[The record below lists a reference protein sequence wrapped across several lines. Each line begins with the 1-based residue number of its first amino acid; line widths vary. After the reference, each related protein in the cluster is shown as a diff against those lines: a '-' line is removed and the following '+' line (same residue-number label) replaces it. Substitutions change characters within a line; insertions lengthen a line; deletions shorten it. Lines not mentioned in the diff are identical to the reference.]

1 MEKSK
6 PSVNGPVQIFLD
18 HMATEERRNRIR
30 AEVTDDPGQKE
41 HSRRKARQIRKMIER
56 VENAAAGGM
65 ETADIREWIDG
76 ETPEEAQSV

>member
-6 PSVNGPVQIFLD
+6 PSTKKPVQDVLERL
-18 HMATEERRNRIR
+18 TKEERRNRIR

-41 HSRRKARQIRKMIER
+41 HSRRKARQIRKVIER

-65 ETADIREWIDG
+65 ETADRREWIDG